1 MANETATVNLTDN
14 DWTEVA
20 DAGEVAIV
28 EPQVQSGAFLVRY
41 AALDPNTELSGHIF
55 HKNQDNISF
64 TVGSA
69 NTDKAW
75 VKPLS
80 IGATVPALVTKL

>member
-1 MANETATVNLTDN
+1 MANETATVNLPDN

-20 DAGEVAIV
+20 GAGEVAII
-28 EPQVQSGAFLVRY
+28 EPQVQSGSFLVRY
-41 AALDPNTELSGHIF
+41 AALDPNTELAGYIF
-55 HKNQDNISF
+55 HKSSDNIAF

-80 IGATVPALVTKL
+80 IGATVAALVTKL